1 MSDRLLVVWD
11 VVQCAVFLPV
21 IATLI
26 ITSKRTGFLHGLTYL
41 SYARYALEAYV
52 LANAERLVA
61 QHSFS
66 F

>member
-1 MSDRLLVVWD
+1 MGG

-52 LANAERLVA
+52 LANAERFVS
-61 QHSFS
+61 QDPFC